1 MHSFG
6 LTLGP
11 CEHREWTIPPAEP
24 YLKVIEL
31 WMNLPRRDHRQGEE
45 IVDENTI
52 RKKTEELKAGD
63 STFQMT
69 FYLKDDTLWD
79 TWQEKLLNGDFSF
92 NKGSNCRYLKFITSK
107 ESKIR
112 LLAFA
117 PCFFMSEKDSQ
128 NTTIN
133 LNFHHKWG
141 NRKHSLSCVWKSLS
155 YCKT

>member
-6 LTLGP
+6 PTLGP

-24 YLKVIEL
+24 YSKVIEL

-69 FYLKDDTLWD
+69 FYLKDDTL
-79 TWQEKLLNGDFSF
+79 
-92 NKGSNCRYLKFITSK
+92 
-107 ESKIR
+107 
-112 LLAFA
+112 
-117 PCFFMSEKDSQ
+117 
-128 NTTIN
+128 
-133 LNFHHKWG
+133 
-141 NRKHSLSCVWKSLS
+141 
-155 YCKT
+155 